1 VFTNELFDAE
11 ARLRRHVENRH
22 AENRRQAAALAAY
35 QARNLFHEA
44 RRRATLARVFAALLR
59 RSPALCSL
67 AEYVD
72 HGAIRGRHAIGVRT
86 IPLGAIRGSEGRGS
100 DFDAAFRPLRTHTR
114 GRWCSVAMAMYEGLA
129 LPPIDVILVGEQYF
143 VRDGHHRVS
152 VARSLGQV
160 EIEANVTVWEVDAP
174 VADAVLC
181 QASMLT

>member
-1 VFTNELFDAE
+1 
-11 ARLRRHVENRH
+11 
-22 AENRRQAAALAAY
+22 
-35 QARNLFHEA
+35 
-44 RRRATLARVFAALLR
+44 
-59 RSPALCSL
+59 
-67 AEYVD
+67 
-72 HGAIRGRHAIGVRT
+72 
-86 IPLGAIRGSEGRGS
+86 
-100 DFDAAFRPLRTHTR
+100 
-114 GRWCSVAMAMYEGLA
+114 MAMYEGLA